1 MRLVFSILDCT
12 EETVFNLKSVSQV
25 PSQVYTDVQVPPLA
39 PPVART
45 PPIAQVPPL
54 QPVGYPDMN
63 PRQPRQKVQ
72 QVQPPPTAPPIDLD
86 DIFERIKDDEGIDKK
101 IKASVSS
108 LKIPESIKCY
118 GKKF

>member
-1 MRLVFSILDCT
+1 M
-12 EETVFNLKSVSQV
+12 KSVSQV
-25 PSQVYTDVQVPPLA
+25 PSQVYTDVQVQPPLA

-72 QVQPPPTAPPIDLD
+72 QVQPPPPTAPPIDLD
-86 DIFERIKDDEGIDKK
+86 DIFERIKDDEGNDKK
-101 IKASVSS
+101 IIR
-108 LKIPESIKCY
+108 LES
-118 GKKF
+118 

>member
-1 MRLVFSILDCT
+1 M
-12 EETVFNLKSVSQV
+12 KSVSQV
-25 PSQVYTDVQVPPLA
+25 PSQVYTDVQVQPPLVA
-39 PPVART
+39 PART

-86 DIFERIKDDEGIDKK
+86 DIFERIKDDEGIDIYLRTINVHKNK
-101 IKASVSS
+101 SRVSS
-108 LKIPESIKCY
+108 SKIFETIKCCT
-118 GKKF
+118 KNFISR